1 MGGVLSST
9 ERKIHKPKREGR
21 YVVVKLFIGF
31 LNTFS
36 AVIALLLILS
46 GIVGGLMYLIELM
59 IPSVAFWLV

>member
-1 MGGVLSST
+1 M
-9 ERKIHKPKREGR
+9 
-21 YVVVKLFIGF
+21 KLFIGF